1 MKIKGNFTLLYAIEI
16 LTGLSLWFA
25 AQKWDLRG
33 LVIVLF
39 LYLIIML
46 ITIIGH
52 KADEREL
59 QLSHKINSCETI
71 GAGMIAASIYLFFL
85 EINWFFALVSSVV
98 LLRGVCGL
106 LMFSLR

>member
-39 LYLIIML
+39 LYLML
-46 ITIIGH
+46 IIL
-52 KADEREL
+52 L
-59 QLSHKINSCETI
+59 QRSRS
-71 GAGMIAASIYLFFL
+71 LFSGRPL
-85 EINWFFALVSSVV
+85 HMKVDKKY
-98 LLRGVCGL
+98 
-106 LMFSLR
+106 M

>member
-39 LYLIIML
+39 LYLIIHH
-46 ITIIGH
+46 I
-52 KADEREL
+52 
-59 QLSHKINSCETI
+59 
-71 GAGMIAASIYLFFL
+71 
-85 EINWFFALVSSVV
+85 
-98 LLRGVCGL
+98 
-106 LMFSLR
+106 